1 VFRSGLVGL
10 KFTTIFTTMKVT
22 IEPYRGLLRLRFDD
36 GKRRCISLGVADS
49 KVGNAL
55 ALQKKAQI
63 ELDWQIGQYDRTLL
77 KYKPRI
83 IGKNPTEIST
93 PELFDRFTKHKA
105 KAKGLAQSGIN
116 SRYIALRKML
126 EKVLDVPANTI
137 SNREAERFADV
148 CAESLQA
155 DTAKARLSLLVA
167 CWDWA
172 KGKYHVAEENPFKGI
187 SARFRSQEKKA
198 KSPFS
203 LVEVRAILDGFR
215 SSRYYSH
222 YADYASF
229 LLGVGCRVGEAS
241 GLVWGNVAS
250 DFTSVYICQSF
261 SRGVMGDTKT
271 KKSRTVNNLSPSIV
285 TMLNRRN
292 EDQQPQASDL
302 VFFTQTGLPINDRNF
317 RRRAWTNVLNAA
329 GVDYR
334 SPYKCRSTAASHSIA
349 SGVDYVS
356 VAKALG
362 NSPKVLHD
370 HYLDIIE
377 SRSVF
382 IDFD

>member
-77 KYKPRI
+77 KYKPSI

-93 PELFDRFTKHKA
+93 PELFDRFTKHQA
-105 KAKGLAQSGIN
+105 KDKGLAQSSIVT
-116 SRYIALRKML
+116 RYIALRKML

-137 SNREAERFADV
+137 GKREAERFADV
-148 CAESLQA
+148 CADTLQS
-155 DTAKARLSLLVA
+155 DTAKARIWLLA
-167 CWDWA
+167 TCWDWA
-172 KGKYHVAEENPFKGI
+172 KGKYHVAEENPFHGLTT
-187 SARFRSQEKKA
+187 RFKSQQKKPPQ
-198 KSPFS
+198 PFS
-203 LVEVRAILDGFR
+203 VLEVRAILDGFR

-222 YADYASF
+222 YADYAAF
-229 LLGVGCRVGEAS
+229 LLGVGCRPGEGR

-250 DFTSVYICQSF
+250 DFTSVYICHS
-261 SRGVMGDTKT
+261 SRGGVLCDTKT
-271 KKSRTVNNLSPSIV
+271 KKSRTVNLSPSIIA
-285 TMLNRRN
+285 MLDRRN
-292 EDQQPQASDL
+292 KAQQPQASDL
-302 VFFTQTGLPINDRNF
+302 VFFTPTGLPINDRDF
-317 RRRAWTNVLNAA
+317 RRRAWSNVLKAA
-329 GVDYR
+329 GVKYR
-334 SPYKCRSTAASHSIA
+334 SPYKCRSTVASHSIA

-377 SRSVF
+377 SRSIFV
-382 IDFD
+382 DFD